1 MNTPTPNAAQ
11 PRKLWPWVLGGCL
24 VLVLLAVAALVALGW
39 FGLKMVGETT
49 RQAVAEVPL
58 VQEHFGRVE
67 DVGMDF
73 GGIAEAG
80 QAGQQAMVFRL
91 RGEKGEGRLV
101 ITTDPAG
108 GEFQL
113 GHPHPAERRG
123 ARARP
128 ARPGAA
134 QGPARRR
141 PAARLRRPLLPQ

>member
-1 MNTPTPNAAQ
+1 MNTPAPTAAR
-11 PRKLWPWVLGGCL
+11 PRRLWPWVLGGCL

-39 FGLKMVGETT
+39 FGMKMVGETT

-73 GGIAEAG
+73 GGIVEAG

-101 ITTDPAG
+101 ITADPAS
-108 GEFQL
+108 GEFRSATLTLPNGEVHELDQRTLEQL
-113 GHPHPAERRG
+113 KALQGGGLP
-123 ARARP
+123 
-128 ARPGAA
+128 PG
-134 QGPARRR
+134 
-141 PAARLRRPLLPQ
+141 